1 MLISQT
7 KEKLLRCYAKKTAL
21 GRWYAVC
28 VDLNLDAE
36 AESFPAVKQSLD
48 EAIVGYFHTV
58 LDTQD
63 KESLLHLLSRPAP
76 LGDRLTYYVIK
87 HLPKLRSKRH
97 GGDWPYVAFKVPLSH
112 ISRLF

>member
-1 MLISQT
+1 MRTDEL
-7 KEKLLRCYAKKTAL
+7 LLRCYAKKTAP

-63 KESLLHLLSRPAP
+63 KESLVHLLSRPAP
-76 LGDRLTYYVIK
+76 LRDRLTYYVIK

-97 GGDWPYVAFKVPLSH
+97 GGDRPYVAFKDPVPVHLA
-112 ISRLF
+112 LGCA